1 MGIDR
6 TFLGKKAQHKAEK
19 SFGNSQILPRDYARR
34 DQIELVLKELTEQV
48 AARLRKAHCQTECI
62 TVYVGYSKGQIDRE
76 GRTGWRKQQTIPATN
91 NTKVLITYVL
101 ALFREHYLA
110 GTDVRQLGL
119 SYGKLVWNESLQLD
133 LFSEPEEQISEM
145 ELNYLID
152 KIRQKFGFQAL
163 IHASSLLEGATAI
176 HRSGLVGG
184 HAGGNVGLGG

>member
-1 MGIDR
+1 MKD
-6 TFLGKKAQHKAEK
+6 
-19 SFGNSQILPRDYARR
+19 
-34 DQIELVLKELTEQV
+34 ELVGENNKRFL
-48 AARLRKAHCQTECI
+48 
-62 TVYVGYSKGQIDRE
+62 
-76 GRTGWRKQQTIPATN
+76 QQTIQSFDHLCISP
-91 NTKVLITYVL
+91 
-101 ALFREHYLA
+101 FREHYLA

-163 IHASSLLEGATAI
+163 IHTSSLLEGATAI

>member
-1 MGIDR
+1 MAKTTNDSCN
-6 TFLGKKAQHKAEK
+6 KQYK
-19 SFGNSQILPRDYARR
+19 SFDHL
-34 DQIELVLKELTEQV
+34 
-48 AARLRKAHCQTECI
+48 CI
-62 TVYVGYSKGQIDRE
+62 S
-76 GRTGWRKQQTIPATN
+76 P
-91 NTKVLITYVL
+91 
-101 ALFREHYLA
+101 FREHYLA

-163 IHASSLLEGATAI
+163 IHTSSLLEGATAI

>member
-1 MGIDR
+1 
-6 TFLGKKAQHKAEK
+6 
-19 SFGNSQILPRDYARR
+19 
-34 DQIELVLKELTEQV
+34 
-48 AARLRKAHCQTECI
+48 
-62 TVYVGYSKGQIDRE
+62 YVGYSKGQIDRE

-145 ELNYLID
+145 ELNYLI
-152 KIRQKFGFQAL
+152 
-163 IHASSLLEGATAI
+163 
-176 HRSGLVGG
+176 
-184 HAGGNVGLGG
+184 

>member
-1 MGIDR
+1 MAKTTNDSCN
-6 TFLGKKAQHKAEK
+6 KQYK
-19 SFGNSQILPRDYARR
+19 SFDY
-34 DQIELVLKELTEQV
+34 L
-48 AARLRKAHCQTECI
+48 CI
-62 TVYVGYSKGQIDRE
+62 S
-76 GRTGWRKQQTIPATN
+76 P
-91 NTKVLITYVL
+91 
-101 ALFREHYLA
+101 FREHYLA

-152 KIRQKFGFQAL
+152 KIRQKFGFAL

>member
-1 MGIDR
+1 MAKTTND
-6 TFLGKKAQHKAEK
+6 
-19 SFGNSQILPRDYARR
+19 SCN
-34 DQIELVLKELTEQV
+34 
-48 AARLRKAHCQTECI
+48 
-62 TVYVGYSKGQIDRE
+62 
-76 GRTGWRKQQTIPATN
+76 KQY
-91 NTKVLITYVL
+91 KVLITYVL